1 MTGAAWAT
9 TAVLLTAA
17 APLPLRA
24 ADWGATLTLASEYA
38 FRGVSRTDGVAAQGG
53 LHVQS
58 AAGGFAGLWAS
69 NIEPQPAQIGRV
81 EANVNAAGP
90 STSAPTGARP
100 SAGCVTCTG
109 CTSPRSRFD
118 WNKYSV
124 SLNYADRLALTAS
137 LAPERRCTT
146 STATS
151 AACVRARSRRR
162 GASRSSAEL
171 GVRWRSSPRSATT
184 TPPGDPANRTAPG
197 TSASPPR
204 GPVRHR
210 ARALRRQRRGATAVR
225 PRGGG
230 PALDRV
236 GDVAL
241 PSPLTTVSSKTSLI
255 EAAMRS
261 RLNLWRASRHSCGTQ
276 PTCSLPARR
285 DGPTPN

>member
-38 FRGVSRTDGVAAQGG
+38 FRGVSRTDGAAAQGG

-58 AAGGFAGLWAS
+58 AAGAFAGLWAS

-81 EANVNAAGP
+81 EANVNAGWAFDLGADW
-90 STSAPTGARP
+90 SAALGWVRYLYPDA
-100 SAGCVTCTG
+100 A
-109 CTSPRSRFD
+109 SPRSRFD
-118 WNKYSV
+118 WNEYSV

-137 LAPERRCTT
+137 LAPDAPVYYVYGNFG
-146 STATS
+146 S
-151 AACVRARSRRR
+151 VRATALEASWREPIVSGSWGSRGARRRARPLRRRRAIRRTVPRLEPRRRRR
-162 GASRSSAEL
+162 G
-171 GVRWRSSPRSATT
+171 
-184 TPPGDPANRTAPG
+184 
-197 TSASPPR
+197 

-210 ARALRRQRRGATAVR
+210 ARALRRQRRGAAAVR

-241 PSPLTTVSSKTSLI
+241 PSPLMTRVVRRHPLSKL
-255 EAAMRS
+255 R
-261 RLNLWRASRHSCGTQ
+261 C
-276 PTCSLPARR
+276 AR
-285 DGPTPN
+285 D